1 MKIWEKIKFCLHI
14 ISGILILIFNH
25 FSLEHVHFVV
35 GTVMLAYAIED
46 MVISCIKGI
55 VSHKTKFFQAIVL
68 VSLAIVLMF
77 FTYGEY
83 GYQTRLIIWGTWSI
97 LREGDALT
105 ECVVRM
111 THKRPAFI
119 SFIESVVVIIL
130 SIEMIVDPVEH
141 HAHVH
146 IILLG
151 IELILEVIFPIF
163 YGFLDKQIEKKLSAK
178 EAKSTEE

>member
-1 MKIWEKIKFCLHI
+1 MFHTRQNSSNCICFLGYRINVLYVWRIWLSNK
-14 ISGILILIFNH
+14 
-25 FSLEHVHFVV
+25 
-35 GTVMLAYAIED
+35 
-46 MVISCIKGI
+46 
-55 VSHKTKFFQAIVL
+55 
-68 VSLAIVLMF
+68 
-77 FTYGEY
+77 
-83 GYQTRLIIWGTWSI
+83 IIWGTWSI
-97 LREGDALT
+97 LREGDEIT

-141 HAHVH
+141 HAHIH

-163 YGFLDKQIEKKLSAK
+163 YGFLDKQIEKKLSTKDA
-178 EAKSTEE
+178 ASTEE

>member
-1 MKIWEKIKFCLHI
+1 MFHTRQNSSNCICFLSYRINVLYVWRIWLSNK
-14 ISGILILIFNH
+14 
-25 FSLEHVHFVV
+25 
-35 GTVMLAYAIED
+35 
-46 MVISCIKGI
+46 
-55 VSHKTKFFQAIVL
+55 
-68 VSLAIVLMF
+68 
-77 FTYGEY
+77 
-83 GYQTRLIIWGTWSI
+83 IIWGTWSI
-97 LREGDALT
+97 LREGDEIT

-141 HAHVH
+141 HAHIH

-163 YGFLDKQIEKKLSAK
+163 YGFLDKQIEKKLSTKDA
-178 EAKSTEE
+178 ASTEE

>member
-1 MKIWEKIKFCLHI
+1 
-14 ISGILILIFNH
+14 
-25 FSLEHVHFVV
+25 
-35 GTVMLAYAIED
+35 
-46 MVISCIKGI
+46 
-55 VSHKTKFFQAIVL
+55 
-68 VSLAIVLMF
+68 
-77 FTYGEY
+77 
-83 GYQTRLIIWGTWSI
+83 
-97 LREGDALT
+97 
-105 ECVVRM
+105 M

-141 HAHVH
+141 HAHIH